1 MKQKESGQ
9 KDASSSCK
17 LNCQNSKSKSGWQHE
32 KNQDK
37 KKHHLLANHL
47 CQNGK
52 DESHPLANQIAK
64 MANPNQVGNTKR
76 IRTKRSIIFLR
87 IIFAKTAKM
96 NPS

>member
-17 LNCQNSKSKSGWQHE
+17 LNCQNGKSKSGWQH
-32 KNQDK
+32 KKIQDK

-52 DESHPLANQIAK
+52 DQSKL
-64 MANPNQVGNTKR
+64 
-76 IRTKRSIIFLR
+76 S
-87 IIFAKTAKM
+87 
-96 NPS
+96 